1 MGRSVF
7 YPPPR
12 SGTIQSVQSLMRIN
26 QPPRRRAEM
35 HRVFLISVNVGYC
48 RSSISRVCWAA
59 LRIASTTFLVA
70 PPKCVGRCPAHL
82 PSRNAGDAQAS
93 VGFFSLGTGGQT
105 LVLQRS
111 KSRCPQK
118 SAVRSQSLMSRP
130 CFLLHRTFSAP
141 SHMSPATAAQVF
153 AKRSPRKWIS
163 SSTVLEHQSRSCPP
177 FRTEQPVEL
186 YRQGC
191 RPRRVW

>member
-130 CFLLHRTFSAP
+130 CFFPDISNTTLPTPPGRT
-141 SHMSPATAAQVF
+141 ATA
-153 AKRSPRKWIS
+153 
-163 SSTVLEHQSRSCPP
+163 LC
-177 FRTEQPVEL
+177 
-186 YRQGC
+186 YRQAMVRC
-191 RPRRVW
+191 CSIRCCT